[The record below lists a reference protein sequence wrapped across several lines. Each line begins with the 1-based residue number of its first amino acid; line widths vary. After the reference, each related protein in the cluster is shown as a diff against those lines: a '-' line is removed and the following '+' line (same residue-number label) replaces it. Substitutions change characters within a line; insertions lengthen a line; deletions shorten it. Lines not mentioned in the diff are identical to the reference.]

1 MSGIV
6 SYKPKFVFLLFAV
19 IIFHFFSAAFLPDA
33 AGATSDFQP
42 ILVIERV
49 NAERAVAGSVFYLT
63 LVVKNSSKHPALNI
77 FAELNSPEFQGED
90 VFTMEAPATQESP
103 HLAHVGGDETRSFS
117 FPVKVSAEAQNV
129 DYTLNISLKSQ
140 DTSSAAATPRTS
152 TSTTVKVHFE
162 ITQPSPSVSK
172 VILDPPAP
180 ARTEPF
186 TAVFYLDN
194 HSGAAAHSVLIELDG
209 GENFRILETTAGKF
223 LPALT
228 RGGNNF
234 VSFRLQ
240 GLDNRTA
247 NSVKLTFRY
256 SHRGDS
262 FTAAHTVNI
271 PLEQAVPG
279 TAPQLTISSFSL
291 GETPRAHEYIIRLTL
306 ENRGEQDATNVRLSF
321 DGGDKIHTLR
331 RSNVD
336 HLPQVQGKSS
346 KELEYLLGINPAKGD
361 THLPLNVK
369 LEYRDKAGN
378 AQPPVSETLGIAV
391 ADTDAGDTPG
401 GTPRVL
407 ISKYTLSADKVL
419 AGNVVTLTLHIKNT
433 HTRPVQNIKVSLG
446 VTQAEAGGTNG
457 TGTAVSGTVFSPI
470 QSSNSFFIDR
480 IPPRTAVEHSMNLWV
495 DPNATA
501 RTYIIP
507 VNIAYE
513 DEDATGYEVRET
525 INIPVTQE
533 SRLQVLFVET
543 PPTAFIGQPTFINA
557 EFVNVGKVDLGN
569 FMVMLEGDFPKEQ
582 AAYFVGN
589 LQIGASHYYQG
600 IIHPDREGMLEGKL
614 IFSYLDNNNQEVQV
628 AEPFSI
634 EVQTGGEMGMGTI
647 IDGEIPP
654 HLREPQVEGRAGVGL
669 FSAWPYYAGALF
681 ILAVAVAIILRR
693 RRARTRKTGEE
704 VFHA

>member
-1 MSGIV
+1 LFRILSRK
-6 SYKPKFVFLLFAV
+6 SKFVFLILPILTFL
-19 IIFHFFSAAFLPDA
+19 FFSAALLPDA

-77 FAELNSPEFQGED
+77 FAELDSPEFQGED

-103 HLAHVGGDETRSFS
+103 HLAHIGGDETRSFS

-140 DTSSAAATPRTS
+140 DTSFKPATPRTS

-172 VILDPPAP
+172 VILDPPVP

-194 HSGAAAHSVLIELDG
+194 HSGAAAHSVFIELDG
-209 GENFRILETTAGKF
+209 GENFRILETTASKF
-223 LPALT
+223 LPALA

-240 GLDNRTA
+240 GLDNRAA

-262 FTAAHTVNI
+262 FTAAHTVNL

-306 ENRGEQDATNVRLSF
+306 ENMGEQEATGVRLTF
-321 DGGDKIHTLR
+321 DGEGKIHLLR
-331 RSNVD
+331 TSNVA
-336 HLPQVQGKSS
+336 HIPLVPGKGS

-391 ADTDAGDTPG
+391 ADTEAGDTPG

-446 VTQAEAGGTNG
+446 VNQVEGGNAGAGTAGG
-457 TGTAVSGTVFSPI
+457 GTVFSPI
-470 QSSNSFFIDR
+470 KASNSFFIDR
-480 IPPRTAVEHSMNLWV
+480 IPARTVVEHSVDLLV
-495 DPNATA
+495 DPNAAA

-533 SRLQVLFVET
+533 SRLQVLFVEA

-589 LQIGASHYYQG
+589 LQIGASYYYQG
-600 IIHPDREGMLEGKL
+600 IIHPDREGTLEGKL
-614 IFSYLDNNNQEVQV
+614 IFSYLDNRNREVRL
-628 AEPFSI
+628 EKPFSI
-634 EVQTGGEMGMGTI
+634 EVQAGGEMGMETI

-654 HLREPQVEGRAGVGL
+654 PQVEGRTEVGL

-681 ILAVAVAIILRR
+681 ILAAAVAIILRR
-693 RRARTRKTGEE
+693 RRARTPKTGED